1 MFRVNKKYIL
11 IILVIKSLSNKKTN
25 GGKIVMANKVI
36 ENLYYTKSDEW
47 LKVEDNIGTIGITDY
62 AQDQLGDIV
71 YLEKVD
77 KGKKLKQGENLTTIE
92 SVKAVSDVN
101 TPIAGEV
108 TEVNEKLL
116 DDTSII
122 NKDPYGEGWVAK
134 IKIENKDEL
143 KNLMS
148 AQEYSEYRKE

>member
-1 MFRVNKKYIL
+1 MEERYQM
-11 IILVIKSLSNKKTN
+11 S
-25 GGKIVMANKVI
+25 NKVI
-36 ENLYYTKSDEW
+36 ENLYYAKSDEW
-47 LKVEDNIGTIGITDY
+47 LKIEDSIGTIGITDY

-71 YLEKVD
+71 YLEKIE
-77 KGKKLKQGENLTTIE
+77 KGKKLKQDETLTTIE

-108 TEVNEKLL
+108 TKVNEKLL
-116 DDTSII
+116 DDASII
-122 NKDPYGEGWVAK
+122 NKDPYGEGWIAK

>member
-1 MFRVNKKYIL
+1 
-11 IILVIKSLSNKKTN
+11 
-25 GGKIVMANKVI
+25 MANIVI

-47 LKVEDNIGTIGITDY
+47 LKAEDDIGTIGVTDY

-71 YLEKVD
+71 YLEKVKKD
-77 KGKKLKQGENLTTIE
+77 KKLKQGENLTTIE

-101 TPIAGEV
+101 APVAGEII
-108 TEVNEKLL
+108 EVNEKLL
-116 DDTSII
+116 DDASII
-122 NKDPYGEGWVAK
+122 NKDPYGEGWIAK

-148 AQEYSEYRKE
+148 AQEYSECRKE

>member
-1 MFRVNKKYIL
+1 M
-11 IILVIKSLSNKKTN
+11 S
-25 GGKIVMANKVI
+25 NKVI

-47 LKVEDNIGTIGITDY
+47 LKVEDGIGTIGITDY

-71 YLEKVD
+71 YLEKVE
-77 KGKKLKQGENLTTIE
+77 KGKKLKQGETLTTIE

-101 TPIAGEV
+101 TPAGGEII
-108 TEVNEKLL
+108 EVNGKIIE
-116 DDTSII
+116 DASII
-122 NKDPYGEGWVAK
+122 NKDPYGEGWIAK

-148 AQEYSEYRKE
+148 AKEYSEYRKE

>member
-1 MFRVNKKYIL
+1 MEERYQM
-11 IILVIKSLSNKKTN
+11 SY
-25 GGKIVMANKVI
+25 KVI

-47 LKVEDNIGTIGITDY
+47 LKVEDSIGTVGITDY

-71 YLEKVD
+71 YLEKIE
-77 KGKKLKQGENLTTIE
+77 KAKKLKQGEVLTTIE
-92 SVKAVSDVN
+92 SVKAVSDVK
-101 TPIAGEV
+101 TPVTGEII
-108 TEVNEKLL
+108 EVNAKVIK
-116 DDTSII
+116 DASII
-122 NKDPYGEGWVAK
+122 NKDPYGKGWIAK